1 MLANAAPTRF
11 DLDKAARRQLGWWQ
25 TRREKVGLDS
35 YGATIAAGFRGAL

>member
-11 DLDKAARRQLGWWQ
+11 DLDEAARRAGK
-25 TRREKVGLDS
+25 KVGLDS